1 MGARLLEIKEELQHH
16 IQRAAGSVVPTWVS
30 TLVHGSSVLARTLRT
45 PLGYDLSVGCR
56 WCWCISTRQF
66 PRVEYRKHPQLEPED
81 LQWGLGFANG

>member
-30 TLVHGSSVLARTLRT
+30 TLVHGSSVPARTLRT

-56 WCWCISTRQF
+56 WC
-66 PRVEYRKHPQLEPED
+66 
-81 LQWGLGFANG
+81 